1 MPNFPGICSN
11 SINFGRKTP
20 HLLYLHGWER
30 RYLQREPA
38 LFVQSSR
45 IAQFRYKMPYLK
57 MYPARNGDAFLIRE
71 NATKPTAILIDG
83 GYASTFQGCISPDL
97 THLAQLGYSLN
108 LVVATHID
116 ADHLSGLLA
125 FFKLNGNS
133 QAPKII
139 QVEDVWHN
147 SLRSLAFSTVADSD
161 TTPDDED
168 LLVEIRRRGYPM
180 PVEPVVEP
188 VEISAR
194 QGSSLAALLLGGGYR
209 WNTGDG
215 TRSINS
221 AETSLFELRPD
232 VRLRVIGPPVA
243 RFEHLHRRWI
253 AELRRLG
260 FAGRIGANDAFD
272 DAFEFLCAFE
282 DLRAGVRAEPTALST
297 SANRRLDEAYLVDD
311 SVTNGSSIALI
322 VEVGSSRLLF
332 LGDSWA
338 EDIEAALRTLPN
350 AAFPMSFDAI
360 KISHHGSLHNTSPA
374 LLELID
380 SPVFLISSNG
390 ERHNHPDFEVLQA
403 IVDRPSD
410 FRRHLHFNYTT
421 PASQQMRHHAARSG
435 AAFAIYEGTTDWI
448 EVGVR

>member
-1 MPNFPGICSN
+1 
-11 SINFGRKTP
+11 
-20 HLLYLHGWER
+20 
-30 RYLQREPA
+30 
-38 LFVQSSR
+38 
-45 IAQFRYKMPYLK
+45 MPYLK
-57 MYPARNGDAFLIRE
+57 MYPARNGDAFLIKD
-71 NATKPTAILIDG
+71 NVTKPTAILIDG
-83 GYASTFQGCISPDL
+83 GYASTFQAYISPDL
-97 THLAQLGYSLN
+97 TRLAQLGYSLD

-116 ADHLSGLLA
+116 ADHVSGLLA

-147 SLRSLAFSTVADSD
+147 SPRSLAFTSVAGGN
-161 TTPDDED
+161 TTAADED

-194 QGSSLAALLLGGGYR
+194 QGSSLAALLLRGGYH

-221 AETSLFELRPD
+221 TETSLFELRPD

-243 RFEHLHRRWI
+243 RFEQLHRLWI
-253 AELRRLG
+253 AELRQMG
-260 FAGRIGANDAFD
+260 FAGRIGANEAFD

-282 DLRAGVRAEPTALST
+282 DLHAGVKVEPTSLSF
-297 SANRRLDEAYLVDD
+297 SSNRCLDEAYLADD

-322 VEVGSSRLLF
+322 VDAGSSRLLF

-338 EDIEAALRTLPN
+338 EDIEAALRTLPD
-350 AAFPMSFDAI
+350 ATFPMSFDAI
-360 KISHHGSLHNTSPA
+360 KLSHHGSFHNTSPE

-390 ERHNHPDFEVLQA
+390 ERHSHPDLEVLKA

-421 PASQQMRHHAARSG
+421 PASQQIRCYTAKSG
-435 AAFAIYEGTTDWI
+435 AAFAIYENTSDWI
-448 EVGVR
+448 EIGAR